1 MMKALKKIVLS
12 FVESDI
18 MFDVALKKPV

>member
-1 MMKALKKIVLS
+1 MMKALKKIVLN
-12 FVESDI
+12 FVESD